1 MKETVRDTDRCSRS
15 TEEFFWIMLP
25 HTDRKGLE
33 CVKQRLS
40 RVAELFS
47 SPEVSDITLQVVSIT
62 APDDLRDQE
71 NGELLLARLA
81 SELV

>member
-1 MKETVRDTDRCSRS
+1 
-15 TEEFFWIMLP
+15 MLP
-25 HTDRKGLE
+25 HTDAKGLE

-47 SPEVSDITLQVVSIT
+47 APEVSDISLRVITLT
-62 APDDLRDQE
+62 APQDLLDQE

-81 SELV
+81 SELE